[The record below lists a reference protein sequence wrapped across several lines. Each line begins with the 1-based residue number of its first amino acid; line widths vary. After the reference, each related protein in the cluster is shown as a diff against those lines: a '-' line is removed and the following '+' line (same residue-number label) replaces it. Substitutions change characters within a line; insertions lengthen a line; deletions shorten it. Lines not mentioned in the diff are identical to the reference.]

1 MDAETVI
8 ALCAIFTVVISLIDL
23 VGKKQEVANIIEH
36 EKSRIGNFRRLN
48 IP

>member
-8 ALCAIFTVVISLIDL
+8 ALCAIFTVVISLINLAD
-23 VGKKQEVANIIEH
+23 KKQEVANIIKH
-36 EKSRIGNFRRLN
+36 EKSRVGNFRSLN